1 MKRIHTDP
9 DSCKVSFVCLKIS
22 KLYQL
27 TRPSRRSVVLSFL
40 ILSITYFPG
49 GVGVVKNPYTKKK
62 TILLSSLNSYK
73 ENGPYVFVGPYV
85 LPRVIYICWPMR
97 QKLKYKYSLFWWN
110 LGPWK
115 GPVSKSQPLVVLG
128 ESST

>member
-85 LPRVIYICWPMR
+85 LPRVIYI
-97 QKLKYKYSLFWWN
+97 Y
-110 LGPWK
+110 
-115 GPVSKSQPLVVLG
+115 
-128 ESST
+128 